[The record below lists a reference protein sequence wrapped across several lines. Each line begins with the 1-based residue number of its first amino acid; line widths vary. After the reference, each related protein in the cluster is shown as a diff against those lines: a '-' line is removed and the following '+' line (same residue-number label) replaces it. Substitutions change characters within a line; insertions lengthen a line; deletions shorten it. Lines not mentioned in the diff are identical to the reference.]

1 MNISTT
7 VVVYSVEKLL
17 DDNNDYYLK
26 CTDLSTHDVGTTV
39 ERCQSAML
47 ERDTLNKHPDTKDN
61 PFRWYCCET
70 R

>member
-7 VVVYSVEKLL
+7 VVVYSVEKIL
-17 DDNNDYYLK
+17 DGNNNYYLK
-26 CTDLSTHDVGTTV
+26 CTDLSTHEVGTTL

-47 ERDTLNKHPDTKDN
+47 ERDTLNENHGN